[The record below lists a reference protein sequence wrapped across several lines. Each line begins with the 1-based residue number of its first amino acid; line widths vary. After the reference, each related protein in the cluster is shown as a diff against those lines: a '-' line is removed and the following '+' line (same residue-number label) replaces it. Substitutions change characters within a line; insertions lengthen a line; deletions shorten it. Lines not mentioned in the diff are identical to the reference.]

1 MGKADTEAS
10 GAVKAPGEAKAPAAV
25 KTSAD
30 VQAPAEA
37 QAPAAP
43 PAAPPPR
50 GIDALGAVAFSAYI
64 LIGGMFVFGF
74 GRTLTSAVQT
84 QNETPCRSLAPRHA
98 RLTGTVLDEA
108 GNPLP
113 KAEVVPVFDGRAGTP
128 MAVRPDGTFS
138 VFMPK
143 GPQAVR
149 VRAPGKA
156 ELEAELRFEPSQV
169 VDVEVRLA
177 TPVGKSTA
185 AAGSFT
191 ETSRAAWEAPDFT
204 VKDLEGNEVRLA
216 DLRGKLVVL
225 NFWATWCEPC
235 ITEWPQ
241 VAKLA
246 RRLEEDGDGEVVV
259 VALSIDQ
266 ESEKIGPFLE
276 LMTLF
281 DSPVKVLWDE
291 TTKLHEQ
298 FGSEKIPDT
307 FFVDEQGRV
316 SAVFVNVRE
325 WGSPDALHC
334 VESSVGG

>member
-1 MGKADTEAS
+1 MTDTEPKRA
-10 GAVKAPGEAKAPAAV
+10 GDE

-30 VQAPAEA
+30 AKASAAAPA
-37 QAPAAP
+37 PAVT
-43 PAAPPPR
+43 PPR
-50 GIDALGAVAFSAYI
+50 RLDALGKVAFAAYMV
-64 LIGGMFVFGF
+64 IGGVFVFGF
-74 GRTLTSAVQT
+74 GRALTSAVQT

-113 KAEVVPVFDGRAGTP
+113 KAEVVPVLDGRAGMP

-143 GPQAVR
+143 GLQALR

-156 ELEAELRFEPSQV
+156 EHEAELRFEPSQL

-177 TPVGKSTA
+177 KAPPKGQTATRGRLVEKSR
-185 AAGSFT
+185 GV
-191 ETSRAAWEAPDFT
+191 WEAPDFT
-204 VKDLEGNEVRLA
+204 VKDLEGNEVRLS
-216 DLRGKLVVL
+216 DFRGKLVVL

-246 RRLEEDGDGEVVV
+246 RRLEQDGEDDVVV

-266 ESEKIGPFLE
+266 EVAEIGPFLS

-281 DSPVKVLWDE
+281 ETPVNVLWDE
-291 TTKLHEQ
+291 STKLHEDY
-298 FGSEKIPDT
+298 GSAKIPDT